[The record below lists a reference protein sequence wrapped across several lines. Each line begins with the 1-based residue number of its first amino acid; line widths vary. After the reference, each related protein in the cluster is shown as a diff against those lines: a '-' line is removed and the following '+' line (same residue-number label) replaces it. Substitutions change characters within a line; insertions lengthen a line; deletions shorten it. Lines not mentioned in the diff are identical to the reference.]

1 VPHDRSVAEITAD
14 LRQLGVQAGDTVMVH
29 ASLRRIGPVEGRAAG
44 VVQALDDAVGHHGTV
59 LMNIGPENDELFDPL
74 TTPVDSDI
82 GVLAEVFRT
91 TPGTLVSNHP
101 EGRFGA
107 RGHMAA
113 RLTQDVPWNDYY
125 GPNSPLERLVKLRGK
140 VLRLGAD
147 FESLTVLHYAEY
159 LAPVPAKRRVVRS
172 RQVLGQHGPEVRT
185 IECLDDSDGIV
196 DWSGPDYFALIV
208 KEYLATQRATRGL
221 VGGAESDLIDAG
233 DLVAFGAAWMGE
245 HFT

>member
-1 VPHDRSVAEITAD
+1 MAD
-14 LRQLGVQAGDTVMVH
+14 LRQSGVQAGDTVMVH

-44 VVQALDDAVGHHGTV
+44 VVQALDDAAGHHGTV
-59 LMNIGPENDELFDPL
+59 LMNIGPENDEVFDAL

-107 RGHMAA
+107 RG
-113 RLTQDVPWNDYY
+113 RLAEYLTSNVPWNDYY
-125 GPNSPLERLVKLRGK
+125 GPDSPLERLVKLGGK

-147 FESLTVLHYAEY
+147 FESLTLLHYAEY
-159 LAPVPAKRRVVRS
+159 LAPVPTKRRVVRH
-172 RQVLGQHGPEVRT
+172 RLVVGPDGPERRSV
-185 IECLDDSDGIV
+185 ECLDDSDGIV
-196 DWSGPDYFALIV
+196 DWSGPDYFGLIV
-208 KEYLATQRATRGL
+208 AAYLATGRSQRGL
-221 VGGAESDLIDAG
+221 VGGAESDLMDAG